1 MHFRMPA
8 MDHGVVSFIWGIAL
22 GAFIWIGLL
31 AVGVSRPTAFVV
43 ALLCAFGIF
52 LFVRLCGQDRPGRTN

>member
-1 MHFRMPA
+1 

-43 ALLCAFGIF
+43 ALLSAFGIF
-52 LFVRLCGQDRPGRTN
+52 LFVRLCGQDRPRRSN

>member
-8 MDHGVVSFIWGIAL
+8 MDHGFVSFLWGVGL

-31 AVGVSRPTAFVV
+31 AVGVSRPTSFVV
-43 ALLCAFGIF
+43 ALLSAFGIF
-52 LFVRLCGQDRPGRTN
+52 LFVRLRGQDRPRRSA